1 MKWFVQLRQLKQTI
15 PFHSRVR
22 AVTMHNCYMF
32 SHIGSSIK
40 RYIFVSK
47 EIKADMDILHAEHN
61 VVWAFVDM
69 GEMRMLHREGLFHKN
84 HEAKAKIE
92 KNKNRT
98 VWVTWPV
105 LTHQSKND
113 SFYYTNQTIELN
125 WLTCFIVCDM
135 KENDTRSMV
144 NMTQICANA

>member
-1 MKWFVQLRQLKQTI
+1 
-15 PFHSRVR
+15 
-22 AVTMHNCYMF
+22 MF
-32 SHIGSSIK
+32 PHIGSSIK
-40 RYIFVSK
+40 RYMYIFVSK
-47 EIKADMDILHAEHN
+47 EIKAHMDILHAEHN
-61 VVWAFVDM
+61 GVWAFVDM

-113 SFYYTNQTIELN
+113 SFYYYTNQTIGPLY
-125 WLTCFIVCDM
+125 
-135 KENDTRSMV
+135 
-144 NMTQICANA
+144 